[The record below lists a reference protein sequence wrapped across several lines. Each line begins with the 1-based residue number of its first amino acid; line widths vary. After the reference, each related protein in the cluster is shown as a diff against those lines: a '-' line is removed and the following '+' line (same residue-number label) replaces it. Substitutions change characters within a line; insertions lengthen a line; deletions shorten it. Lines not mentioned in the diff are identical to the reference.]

1 VRSAEQIA
9 AEAKQQSSGSSIP
22 TSTAGAVGAVI
33 GGFMKRAAKPSN
45 TPTAA
50 PGHTTVMTLTNEV
63 LRVGTTVADA
73 DVSIP
78 AGFKQDK

>member
-1 VRSAEQIA
+1 
-9 AEAKQQSSGSSIP
+9 
-22 TSTAGAVGAVI
+22 
-33 GGFMKRAAKPSN
+33 
-45 TPTAA
+45 
-50 PGHTTVMTLTNEV
+50 MTLTNEV